1 MALRNFNLIAKF
13 GCNINLTSIEIVVI
27 TQCALES
34 DQTLFLGLA
43 FTITTVSKYKTEN
56 NVRQKALP
64 TDDDGEGHS
73 GSYSDSLMDTI
84 RHSSHVRSCQMVTTR
99 A

>member
-1 MALRNFNLIAKF
+1 MML
-13 GCNINLTSIEIVVI
+13 
-27 TQCALES
+27 
-34 DQTLFLGLA
+34 
-43 FTITTVSKYKTEN
+43 KYKTEN

-84 RHSSHVRSCQMVTTR
+84 RHSSHVHSCQMVTTGAWEPGPWIMNIYSKTFCGFLFKFEGIQPR
-99 A
+99 EV